1 MYNYTL
7 TIKEK
12 KKAKYNPHTRTI
24 ELSSN
29 YDDLNLGNEAMQDY
43 LNKITPKGYS
53 VINIKKIKE
62 KKSKKAD

>member
-12 KKAKYNPHTRTI
+12 KKAKYNPHTRKV

-43 LNKITPKGYS
+43 LNKMFKGYS
-53 VINIKKIKE
+53 VIDIKKIKE
-62 KKSKKAD
+62 KKNKKAD